1 MMFTFIK
8 NIPFEKSL
16 RLYALAVALFF
27 TSCGDPKKKTMS
39 QQEYEQR
46 KEDLVRAQHEL
57 VEKESASIDAYA
69 LNKGWNMHMT
79 GTGLRYQILR
89 PGKGD
94 SARGGDMVK
103 VNYKIFLMDGTMCY
117 SSDSDGAKTFKVNE
131 DYVES
136 GLHEGIQLMN
146 TGCKARFILPSY
158 LAQGLMGDN
167 DKIPPMSPVVYE
179 VELLSIAKK

>member
-1 MMFTFIK
+1 MSAHIRNSSFGK
-8 NIPFEKSL
+8 PW
-16 RLYALAVALFF
+16 RLGALAFILFF
-27 TSCGDPKKKTMS
+27 TSCGEPKKKTMS
-39 QQEYEQR
+39 EQEYEQR
-46 KEDLVRAQHEL
+46 KEDLVKAQHEL

-94 SARGGDMVK
+94 SAKAGDMAK

-158 LAQGLMGDN
+158 LAHGLMGDN

-179 VELLSIAKK
+179 VELLSITKK